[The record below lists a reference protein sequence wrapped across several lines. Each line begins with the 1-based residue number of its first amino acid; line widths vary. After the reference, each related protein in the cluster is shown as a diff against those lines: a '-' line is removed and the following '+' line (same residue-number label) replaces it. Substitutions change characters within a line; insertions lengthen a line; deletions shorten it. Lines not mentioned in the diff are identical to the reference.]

1 MAAIDF
7 STAAIITPGFK
18 AHWGIGRQVYTRQ
31 TTDLDQTFKADKLD
45 GSTWGAK
52 FKNDLPGLQEA
63 MTKITGKH
71 SAVRGQVGDV
81 LPSLVGQTT
90 PVFAWNAL
98 ESLNVLA
105 PVGFGPV
112 SVMEYSPKAKE
123 KDVTAFDCELSARG
137 AAYTGF
143 ILVSPKSTTQLIT
156 TGTGSDDD
164 STSTTGATSFGGC
177 IQMHVYDLSGGTT
190 PSLTMIVQH
199 SPDGTTWST
208 LGSFVAA
215 TNLTAST
222 TFVQNILIPSTTVV
236 NAHVRA
242 SWTTTGTPTSAQAL
256 VMYDRGTDP
265 DL

>member
-1 MAAIDF
+1 MTAINF
-7 STAAIITPGFK
+7 SAQAIITPGFK
-18 AHWGIGRQVYTRQ
+18 AYWGIGTNVYTRQ
-31 TTDLDQTFKADKLD
+31 TTDLDSMFKADKLD

-52 FKNDLPGLQEA
+52 FKNDLPGMQEA
-63 MTKITGKH
+63 TTKITGKH
-71 SAVRGQVGDV
+71 SAVRGQVGDI
-81 LPSLVGQTT
+81 LPSLVGQVT
-90 PVFAWNAL
+90 PVYAWNAL
-98 ESLNVLA
+98 ESLNALA
-105 PVGFGPV
+105 PIGFGPV

-123 KDVTAFDCELSARG
+123 KDVTTFDTELSARG

-164 STSTTGATSFGGC
+164 STATTGATSFGGC
-177 IQMHVYDLSGGTT
+177 IQMHVYDISGGTT
-190 PSLTMIVQH
+190 PSMTMIVQH

-208 LGSFVAA
+208 LASFVAA
-215 TNLTAST
+215 TPLTIPT
-222 TFVQNILIPSTTVV
+222 TYVQNVLIPSTTTV

-242 SWTTTGTPTSAQAL
+242 SWTTTGSPTSVQAL